1 MPTAVVL
8 QLGGA
13 GVSGLVVGGGVSEL
27 GSDGS
32 LRLVLAD
39 DGGDRGL
46 PGLAVREL
54 QQVGIVG
61 GHGAA
66 SKPGLADSRRRRC
79 FRLLLDRS
87 VGWLVRSPT
96 TVERD
101 GAGRCVYRSR
111 TRLLDVSRSCL

>member
-8 QLGGA
+8 LLGGV
-13 GVSGLVVGGGVSEL
+13 GVSGLVVGGRVSEL
-27 GSDGS
+27 GSGGG
-32 LRLVLAD
+32 LGLVLAD

-66 SKPGLADSRRRRC
+66 SKQARPRRLEKAALLPPAAGSIGGLACSFADDGGERRRGAL
-79 FRLLLDRS
+79 RL
-87 VGWLVRSPT
+87 
-96 TVERD
+96 
-101 GAGRCVYRSR
+101 
-111 TRLLDVSRSCL
+111 